1 MMLAAIHGASQSLVA
16 SIRRVL
22 AGLHA
27 SKKLGGAGAVDA
39 MLVRLYGP
47 ILFRGLSAA
56 NAAGTLPAPTNSVA
70 RVASISRW
78 ARKTGL

>member
-1 MMLAAIHGASQSLVA
+1 MLAAIHGSSQSLVA

-47 ILFRGLSAA
+47 ILFRGLAAA
-56 NAAGTLPAPTNSVA
+56 NAEIGRAHV
-70 RVASISRW
+70 
-78 ARKTGL
+78 